1 MSNVQF
7 PIVESPAATYKMQ
20 KHDIYDRATNFVV
33 RVIKYSEKISNHFSG
48 RIIAKQMIRSASS
61 IGANMFEAD
70 GAISI
75 KDFINK
81 MSISRKEA
89 LETRYWLDLL
99 KKADIVRNCDNI
111 LELDILYK
119 ESDEISRI
127 LSSIINKAIKNQKQN
142 VEFSFGIRH

>member
-1 MSNVQF
+1 
-7 PIVESPAATYKMQ
+7 
-20 KHDIYDRATNFVV
+20 
-33 RVIKYSEKISNHFSG
+33 
-48 RIIAKQMIRSASS
+48 
-61 IGANMFEAD
+61 MFEAD